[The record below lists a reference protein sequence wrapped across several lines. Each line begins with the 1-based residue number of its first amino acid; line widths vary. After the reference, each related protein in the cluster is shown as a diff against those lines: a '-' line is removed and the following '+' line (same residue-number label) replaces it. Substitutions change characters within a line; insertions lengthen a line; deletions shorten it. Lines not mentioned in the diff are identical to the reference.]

1 MSLKKLRDALYTGL
15 AYLSLLLLA
24 VPLAWILFECIV
36 RGGAYILSRPV
47 EFFTDIGRPPG
58 VGGGG
63 IGHAIQGSL
72 YMLGLALLIGVP
84 VGMLAGIYMAERRD
98 SPIAKAARFVSDI
111 LVEFPT
117 ILVGIV
123 TYAFLVSK
131 VTGLLATGPAA
142 FAASFA
148 LAMIM
153 IPIVARSVETAFL
166 TIPNEV
172 REGAYALGLLDRQ
185 TVFRVLL
192 PAVRAGVMTAVLI
205 GLAKIAG
212 ESAPIIVT
220 NGISNF
226 WFSKW
231 TEPAPSIPVLI
242 YVYGLSPFK
251 EWQAQAWAA
260 SLILLLLIMGVGFL
274 ARRFTK
280 KMWTGA

>member
-1 MSLKKLRDALYTGL
+1 MNLKKLRDMLYTGL
-15 AYLSLLLLA
+15 AYLSLLLLTI
-24 VPLAWILFECIV
+24 PLVWIFFECIV
-36 RGGAYILSRPV
+36 EGGHYIISRPI
-47 EFFTDIGRPPG
+47 EFFTDIGKPPG
-58 VGGGG
+58 VEGGG

-84 VGMLAGIYMAERRD
+84 IGIFSGIYMAERRN

-123 TYAFLVSK
+123 TYIFLASK
-131 VTGLLATGPAA
+131 VTGILATGPAA

-148 LAMIM
+148 LALI
-153 IPIVARSVETAFL
+153 ITPIVARSVETVFL
-166 TIPNEV
+166 TISNDI
-172 REGAYALGLLDRQ
+172 REGAYALGLSSSK
-185 TVFRVLL
+185 VIFRILL
-192 PAVRAGVMTAVLI
+192 PAVKAGVVTAVLI
-205 GLAKIAG
+205 GLAKMAG

-231 TEPAPSIPVLI
+231 TEPSPSIPVLI
-242 YVYGLSPFK
+242 YIYGLSPFK
-251 EWQAQAWAA
+251 EWQTQAWAA
-260 SLILLLLIMGVGFL
+260 SLFLMLLIMGVGFL

-280 KMWTGA
+280 KLWVGV

>member
-1 MSLKKLRDALYTGL
+1 MILKRLRDMFYTVL
-15 AYLSLLLLA
+15 AYLSLLLLI
-24 VPLAWILFECIV
+24 VPLGWILLECTV
-36 RGGAYILSRPV
+36 KGGYYILSRPV

-58 VGGGG
+58 VEGGG

-84 VGMLAGIYMAERRD
+84 IGIFAGIYLAERKD

-123 TYAFLVSK
+123 TYIFLASK
-131 VTGLLATGPAA
+131 VTGILATGPAA

-148 LAMIM
+148 LALIM
-153 IPIVARSVETAFL
+153 IPIVARSVETSFL
-166 TIPNEV
+166 TIPNEL
-172 REGAYALGLLDRQ
+172 REGAYALGLSSRQ
-185 TVFRVLL
+185 VIFRILL
-192 PAVRAGVMTAVLI
+192 PAVKAGVITAVLI

-212 ESAPIIVT
+212 ESAPIIVS

-231 TEPAPSIPVLI
+231 TEPAPAIPVLI

-251 EWQAQAWAA
+251 AWQTQAWAA
-260 SLILLLLIMGVGFL
+260 SLFLLLLIMGVGFL

-280 KMWTGA
+280 KLWTGV

>member
-1 MSLKKLRDALYTGL
+1 MSLKKLRDVVYTGL
-15 AYLSLLLLA
+15 AYLSLLLLII
-24 VPLAWILFECIV
+24 PLAWIIFECII
-36 RGGAYILSRPV
+36 RGGYYIVSRPL

-58 VGGGG
+58 VEGGG

-84 VGMLAGIYMAERRD
+84 TGMFAGIYLAERRN

-123 TYAFLVSK
+123 TYIFLASK
-131 VTGLLATGPAA
+131 VTGILATGPVA
-142 FAASFA
+142 FAASLA
-148 LAMIM
+148 LALIM
-153 IPIVARSVETAFL
+153 IQIVARSVEATFL
-166 TIPNEV
+166 TIPSEI
-172 REGAYALGLLDRQ
+172 REGAYALGFSSGQ
-185 TVFRVLL
+185 VIFRILL
-192 PAVRAGVMTAVLI
+192 PAVKAGVVTAVLI
-205 GLAKIAG
+205 GFAKIIG
-212 ESAPIIVT
+212 ESAPVIVS

-251 EWQAQAWAA
+251 EWQTHAWAA
-260 SLILLLLIMGVGFL
+260 SLFLLLLVMGVGFL
-274 ARRFTK
+274 ARRLTK
-280 KMWTGA
+280 KLL